1 MNCSMELPTEILAL
15 FNSGNPSSG
24 GGFFAAVKGPLLI
37 LAIALGLALVIA
49 VVIMTMHRDGGAKQ
63 SRHGRSARLSTAK
76 PPAPG
81 EEGASRK
88 KRRRHK
94 RRRRD
99 HRKRNPTLSETGG
112 LPPKKEDDP
121 GEQETKPDQ

>member
-15 FNSGNPSSG
+15 FNPGNPSTG
-24 GGFFAAVKGPLLI
+24 GGFIYALKVPLLI
-37 LAIALGLALVIA
+37 LAMALGLALVIA
-49 VVIMTMHRDGGAKQ
+49 IVILTMHRDAGAKQ

-76 PPAPG
+76 PMAPG
-81 EEGASRK
+81 GEGDRRK

-121 GEQETKPDQ
+121 GEPETEPDQ

>member
-1 MNCSMELPTEILAL
+1 
-15 FNSGNPSSG
+15 
-24 GGFFAAVKGPLLI
+24 
-37 LAIALGLALVIA
+37 LALVIA
-49 VVIMTMHRDGGAKQ
+49 IVILTMQQNGGAKQ

-76 PPAPG
+76 PVAPG
-81 EEGASRK
+81 EEGARRK
-88 KRRRHK
+88 KRRRNK

-121 GEQETKPDQ
+121 GEPKTEPDQ

>member
-24 GGFFAAVKGPLLI
+24 GDFFDAVKGPLLI

-76 PPAPG
+76 PMAPG
-81 EEGASRK
+81 DEGDRRK

-99 HRKRNPTLSETGG
+99 HRKRNPTLFETGG

-121 GEQETKPDQ
+121 GEPETEPDQ

>member
-15 FNSGNPSSG
+15 FNPGNPSTG
-24 GGFFAAVKGPLLI
+24 GGFIYALKVPLLI
-37 LAIALGLALVIA
+37 LAMALGLALVIA
-49 VVIMTMHRDGGAKQ
+49 IVILTMQRDGGPKK
-63 SRHGRSARLSTAK
+63 SRHGRSTRLSAAK
-76 PPAPG
+76 PVAPG
-81 EEGASRK
+81 EEGTSRK
-88 KRRRHK
+88 KRRRQK

-121 GEQETKPDQ
+121 GEAETGPDQ

>member
-1 MNCSMELPTEILAL
+1 MELPTEILAI
-15 FNSGNPSSG
+15 FNTGNPSTG
-24 GGFFAAVKGPLLI
+24 GGFFDAVKGPLMI
-37 LAIALGLALVIA
+37 LAIALALALVIA
-49 VVIMTMHRDGGAKQ
+49 IVILTMQRDGGAKQ
-63 SRHGRSARLSTAK
+63 SRHGRSRRLSTAK
-76 PPAPG
+76 PVAPG

-121 GEQETKPDQ
+121 GEPETEPDQ

>member
-1 MNCSMELPTEILAL
+1 MNYSMELPTEILAL
-15 FNSGNPSSG
+15 LNPGNPSTG
-24 GGFFAAVKGPLLI
+24 GGFIYALKVPLLI

-49 VVIMTMHRDGGAKQ
+49 IVILTMQRDGGPKQ
-63 SRHGRSARLSTAK
+63 SRHRRSARLSTAK
-76 PPAPG
+76 PVAPG

-121 GEQETKPDQ
+121 GEPETNPDQ

>member
-15 FNSGNPSSG
+15 LNPGNPSTG
-24 GGFFAAVKGPLLI
+24 GGFIYALKVPLLI

-49 VVIMTMHRDGGAKQ
+49 IVILTMQRDGGPKK
-63 SRHGRSARLSTAK
+63 SRHGRSTRLSTAK
-76 PPAPG
+76 PVAPG

-121 GEQETKPDQ
+121 GEPETEPDQ